1 MNVKAGSQA
10 RSPRNSQVY
19 HRGSTAPP
27 MISWGLQKR
36 SGTVSKII
44 IATRESPLAL
54 WQANFVADRL
64 RELHAGVEVELLG
77 MTSRGDQLL
86 DRPLYKVG
94 GKGLFVKELETAL
107 MDGRA
112 DIAVHSMKDV
122 PMALPEG
129 LTLGVICERE
139 DPRDAL
145 VGVSSLDELPQGAR
159 LGTSSL
165 RRAAQIRRVRPDLE
179 IGFLRGNVNSRL
191 AKLDAGEFDA
201 IMLATAGLLRLGFDD
216 RIGARIDPDI
226 SLPAGGQGA
235 VGIEYRSDDSQTGAL
250 LAPLQHELTAAC
262 VRAERACVRTL
273 DGGCD
278 VPIASYAVSDASG
291 LWLRGRVGAP
301 DGSALLMA
309 EARGEDPEA
318 LGEAVARELLAAGAD
333 DILKAVRG

>member
-1 MNVKAGSQA
+1 M
-10 RSPRNSQVY
+10 
-19 HRGSTAPP
+19 
-27 MISWGLQKR
+27 
-36 SGTVSKII
+36 SKIV

-54 WQANFVADRL
+54 WQANHVADRL
-64 RELHAGVEVELLG
+64 RALHAGLEVELLG

-145 VGVSSLDELPQGAR
+145 VGVDSLDALAQGAR

-165 RRAAQIRRVRPDLE
+165 RRAAQFKRVRPDLDVR
-179 IGFLRGNVNSRL
+179 FLRGNVNSRL

-201 IMLATAGLLRLGFDD
+201 IVLATAGLVRLGFED
-216 RIGARIDPDI
+216 RIGARIDPDLA
-226 SLPAGGQGA
+226 LPAGGQGA
-235 VGIEYRSDDSQTGAL
+235 VGIEYRETDPRTAEL
-250 LAPLQHELTAAC
+250 LAPLQHDLTAIC

-273 DGGCD
+273 NGGCD
-278 VPIASYAVSDASG
+278 VPIASYAIEQDGA
-291 LWLRGRVGAP
+291 LWLRARVGSP
-301 DGSALLMA
+301 DGAQLLMA
-309 EARGEDPEA
+309 EGRGDDPEA
-318 LGEAVARELLAAGAD
+318 LGQAVAEQLLADGAD
-333 DILKAVRG
+333 AILQAVRG